1 MNALPGYAPDS
12 PPEII
17 RSFIIQA
24 SAFSLQRMAWATSS
38 VPILS
43 YHMPDPPQI
52 LRLTIRSELAILQS
66 PMY

>member
-1 MNALPGYAPDS
+1 MSFLKCMMYHPGVGVFSAADGLGDLS
-12 PPEII
+12 P
-17 RSFIIQA
+17 
-24 SAFSLQRMAWATSS
+24 LY
-38 VPILS
+38 LS